1 MGAIHLREII
11 EIAMEKNFGESME
24 RLWEDDGNAKAR
36 ILSID
41 LSVFDDLVTYPA
53 GVDWSCERRK
63 LLFLQTALLQN
74 IPWDLVARFTAP
86 YFGQTLR
93 SPFSPSSHPINPAGI
108 CSTHI

>member
-11 EIAMEKNFGESME
+11 EIAMGKNFGESME

-53 GVDWSCERRK
+53 GVDWSCERGNFSFFRQHSSK
-63 LLFLQTALLQN
+63 TFLGT
-74 IPWDLVARFTAP
+74 
-86 YFGQTLR
+86 
-93 SPFSPSSHPINPAGI
+93 S
-108 CSTHI
+108 